1 MLFYLQLPIYALL
14 SLLRMTLAYLI
25 SVLFSL
31 SVGIMAGKYEKAE
44 HIIIPIL
51 DILQSIPILGFFPV
65 AIIFFMNLFGYI
77 GAEISSIFL
86 IFTSQVWNMTFGVYE
101 AVKLIP
107 RDVDEMA
114 RVYGIG
120 KLLYLRKILIP
131 ATMTKLIYN
140 SAMSW
145 GGGWF
150 FLYASEVISVSDAQ
164 ISLPGL
170 GSLLALSLME
180 TPPRVDMAVLSVVVI
195 MFLVSFT
202 YLFIWRPLMEW
213 SENFKYEYSAGERK
227 RIRLFEIPRVKIPPF
242 LYRSFF
248 RTLKYV
254 RRSLIKDIMMKT
266 GGFIGRKARSMRIA
280 FTLLLAIFV
289 VYAAVKTALSIT
301 PESISSEYI
310 REPFLVLMA
319 SLNSIRRVITVLLIS
334 LSWALP
340 ISILVGRGKH
350 WNEFMLIFEIAASF
364 PVPVLWPF
372 LVRYIVLPL
381 GEWGFEVAAI
391 VLALFGAQFYVLFN
405 SLAGLRSISSDLEE
419 MRRVFLVKGPLYLR
433 KILIPGMFPSIVTGL
448 ITAWGGAWNTL
459 IVAEYIKVGEEI
471 FPRRKDQYG
480 LGTLLSIA
488 AWEKGDVSSVIF
500 ITAVLSLIIITINR
514 TFWRFLYNY
523 STKFKVE

>member
-1 MLFYLQLPIYALL
+1 LLPVYALL
-14 SLLRMTLAYLI
+14 SLLRMTFAYFFSLI
-25 SVLFSL
+25 FSL
-31 SVGIMAGKYEKAE
+31 SIGILAAKNEKAE
-44 HIIIPIL
+44 HIIIPLL
-51 DILQSIPILGFFPV
+51 DVLQSIPILGFFPI
-65 AIIFFMNLFGYI
+65 AIIFFINLFGSYI

-107 RDVDEMA
+107 RDVEEMA
-114 RVYGIG
+114 RVYNIG
-120 KLLYLRKILIP
+120 RFLYVRKILVP

-150 FLYASEVISVSDAQ
+150 FLYASEIISVGNAQ

-180 TPPRVDMAVLSVVVI
+180 SPPRIDIALLSVLVT

-202 YLFIWRPLMEW
+202 YLFIWRPLIEW
-213 SENFKYEYSAGERK
+213 SENFKYEYSAGERR
-227 RIRLFEIPRVKIPPF
+227 RIRLSEIPRVRIPPF

-248 RTLKYV
+248 RAIRYISKLPLRNFMARLGGILRSRAV
-254 RRSLIKDIMMKT
+254 IIRRV
-266 GGFIGRKARSMRIA
+266 F
-280 FTLLLAIFV
+280 FLLLTAFI
-289 VYAAVKTALSIT
+289 VYAVVKTALSIT

-310 REPFLVLMA
+310 KEPDLVLMA
-319 SLNSIRRVITVLLIS
+319 SLNSIRRVLAVLLIS
-334 LSWALP
+334 LSWTVPVSL
-340 ISILVGRGKH
+340 LVGRGKH

-364 PVPVLWPF
+364 PIPVLWPF

-381 GEWGFEVAAI
+381 GEGGFEIAAI
-391 VLALFGAQFYVLFN
+391 TLALFGAQFYILFN
-405 SLAGLRSISSDLEE
+405 SLAGLRSIPSDLEE
-419 MRRVFLVKGPLYLR
+419 MRRVFLVKGALYFR
-433 KILIPGMFPSIVTGL
+433 KIVIPGMFPSIVTGL
-448 ITAWGGAWNTL
+448 ITAWGGAWNSL
-459 IVAEYIKVGEEI
+459 IVSEYIKVGEEI
-471 FPRRKDQYG
+471 FPSKKSQYG

-500 ITAVLSLIIITINR
+500 ITAVLTIIIITINR

-523 STKFKVE
+523 SAKFRVE